1 MVGHTQYLIQYF
13 SRLFIISCPLAI
25 VALFVSMTAPYTLAE
40 RVRTAKVGV
49 SVAYGTT
56 LFFSMVGGK
65 FFEFL
70 GITMGSFYITGGV
83 ILAMLGVS
91 MLNSNDM
98 DRDDDNNAGVKE
110 VTKKNKADISV
121 TPLGI
126 PIICGP
132 ACITA
137 TIALQGEAEGF
148 VQNIVGFVAITLVFG
163 VLYLMLVSSAKGTK
177 WLTPMVL
184 KLSFKLSGLIIA
196 ALGVQMIFSGLRHG
210 DLRALKPLRGCDAN
224 ITGNTLCIRE
234 WRKNVEIKS

>member
-1 MVGHTQYLIQYF
+1 MLGYVQYLVQYF

-25 VALFVSMTAPYTLAE
+25 IALFVSMTAPYTLAE
-40 RVRTAKVGV
+40 RIRAAKVGV
-49 SVAYGTT
+49 SVAYGTV
-56 LFFSMVGGK
+56 LFFSIVGEK

-70 GITMGSFYITGGV
+70 GITMGAFYITGGV

-91 MLNSNDM
+91 MLNSDDM
-98 DRDDDNNAGVKE
+98 DNDKAASKGD
-110 VTKKNKADISV
+110 TKKNKVDISV

-137 TIALQGEAEGF
+137 TIALQSQAEGF
-148 VQNIVGFVAITLVFG
+148 VQNVVGMIAITLVFG
-163 VLYLMLVSSAKGTK
+163 VLYLLLVFSAKGTK

-196 ALGVQMIFSGLRHG
+196 SLGVQMIFSGLRHA
-210 DLRALKPLRGCDAN
+210 DLQALPPQSVTHTTQAVQWERPAEKHFF
-224 ITGNTLCIRE
+224 
-234 WRKNVEIKS
+234 VS